1 MRKLFSI
8 ILKVLGYL
16 LLAIMVIGGG
26 SSFLRNSYV
35 VLSSWDNFFS
45 FLVALL
51 FYLVPAI
58 LCIWGSNKLKNKNQE

>member
-1 MRKLFSI
+1 MKKLFSI

-26 SSFLRNSYV
+26 LSFLRNSYA

-45 FLVALL
+45 FLMALL

-58 LCIWGSNKLKNKNQE
+58 LCIWGSNKLKDKNQE

>member
-1 MRKLFSI
+1 MKKLFSI

-26 SSFLRNSYV
+26 SSFLHNSYA

-45 FLVALL
+45 FLVALM

>member
-26 SSFLRNSYV
+26 SSFLRNSYA